1 MITKIKLK
9 NWRSH
14 LDSELDFSNGTNAL
28 LGHMG
33 SGKTTILDSI
43 SFGLFGTFPNL
54 QSKKIKLDDILM
66 KRPIEKDKAE
76 IEVEFQS
83 NGKMYTVKRI
93 IEKKKGTTYS
103 EIKANGK
110 ILESNNTSR
119 VTEVVEKTL
128 KVNYELFSKAI
139 YSEQNALDYFL
150 TIPKGQRMKKIDELL
165 MIDRFEKARANT
177 VSLTNKIV
185 ERKLGKQSIVDQVNI
200 EEIEKVIEKLKE
212 DLKKTTEESY
222 LLEKMLKEISDERKN
237 LETELNNLQKVR
249 NDLEILKREEK
260 GLSSAIHETSF
271 TLDRLERNLKNVD
284 KESIEKNLAMF
295 TRLMKEI
302 EQMKIEREDEYRR
315 LHEQVSKSKAEV
327 EFLRK
332 EKIERLEREIIE
344 KLQIKK
350 EFDRIKQ
357 NTGKNAENEIEEKR
371 LLIEKFVGEAEA
383 IRIRIKDLSE
393 ILKQFSSVKSRC
405 PVCESKLTDERKVV
419 LIKQKKIQ
427 IMKLQEEFDKAL
439 RNKKL
444 TEKELKELE
453 VSVNKLD
460 QMLMEIR
467 NLDKIK
473 TEMDD
478 SKNIYLVLNE
488 NAVKLEKELI
498 EMGKELLSYQN
509 KMKESNSKKQEY
521 EILAVQIAD
530 YQEKK
535 SRIEELIKNRN
546 IFVRHIEE
554 LEMGMLG
561 KDVNRTEI
569 QLRNSMAKEKEI
581 STKISGINQIR
592 REKEIRLRDFED
604 NLNRAV
610 REKEEI
616 KKLDKMVK
624 DLKIFEKSLEQTQI
638 ELRKEF
644 VVAVNYTM
652 EQLWNTLYPYQDFAG
667 IKLAVEEGEYI
678 LQLQSKDGT
687 WINVEGVVSGG
698 ERSIACLALR
708 IAFALVLAP
717 QLRIL
722 ILDEPTANLDVMAMV
737 VLANTLREKIG
748 DFIDQ
753 TFLITHQ
760 SEMEDAVTGNA
771 YRLERDKRKNEA
783 TKIVQLN

>member
-1 MITKIKLK
+1 
-9 NWRSH
+9 
-14 LDSELDFSNGTNAL
+14 
-28 LGHMG
+28 
-33 SGKTTILDSI
+33 
-43 SFGLFGTFPNL
+43 
-54 QSKKIKLDDILM
+54 M

-760 SEMEDAVTGNA
+760 SEMEDAVTGND